1 MKKLLILI
9 LFFQTLA
16 QAQSSVLSKG
26 EWIKVSVTKSG
37 VYKIDKAFLE
47 KNAPNFAKADPNLL
61 KIFTGHPTSLP
72 QSNNAERTK
81 DLVEIPVYLQDQNA
95 QWDKDDYVAF
105 FAHDPHKISYNEGQ
119 FKHEVNPY
127 SDHNFYFIM
136 VGDSPSRKLN
146 ELLLQNF
153 QTVKTALPFYHYE
166 EIEQTNL
173 LNSGRSW
180 FGPYFNSNYSFSPV
194 TTDFESDFKLNYEV
208 LPMGRA
214 SQFIATS
221 SGNTEIRKDTLL
233 GSLYNS
239 SDNTARYNR
248 IANSYSIKI
257 AAALPISNIQLKL
270 SSSSIGNVGVYLDY
284 WSVNYNR
291 TLKYN
296 PTTQTIY
303 RTFPDQTAASFKL
316 SNNSENALVWQ
327 VKNPFDVKVLKVNPD
342 GFFSTESGS
351 SEVVVFNRSTIS
363 IPVFNEKVS
372 NTTVEGVPEVLVI
385 FPEKFRKEAERL
397 IQFKKQK
404 ENYEIRGYSTAEVY
418 NLYSSGKV
426 DPTAIRDF
434 CRDLHTRLPGK
445 LQFLLLLADAS
456 FDFKNNNKAT
466 YIDTDLLIPSYQSR
480 ESLEPIYSYA
490 SDDYFGFLDDS
501 EGEWP
506 EGYSQN
512 NRWISN
518 RDDDHLMNI
527 SVGRIPARSL
537 LELNN
542 YINKYISYIENSGT
556 AQWQNRFAFVADN
569 RDFNIHKRDSEVIE
583 DMALKSYPGLMTKKL
598 YLDDFPMVNQNG
610 AYTSPDANKK
620 LHTLVNDGTY
630 LISYIG
636 HGAEDGLTNEKLLTL
651 NDILAFSNP
660 DKLPIWFTATCQFG
674 KFDNPGVQSGAE
686 LSLLR
691 PNGGAIA
698 LLTTTRPVYSSTN
711 QLVNH
716 AFFRNL
722 KTTKTLGEL
731 FRLTK
736 NQSVQGEIN
745 RNFSLLGDPTLTLP
759 NWSDDISLELSS
771 DTLFALEKTAFSG
784 TAASIENGSV
794 IVSVID
800 KPSSKKTLGSFSDSP
815 VFEYKL
821 NSEHVFLGK
830 FEVRNH
836 RFSGDLTLPLQ
847 QRPGT
852 GKGRLVLTA
861 VAADSSYLE
870 FGYNSPVII
879 SSDIKKPMQ
888 DSTPPRLQARLEGLN
903 LIWEISDES
912 GINLSGLDSNS
923 RLTLTLNGE
932 NIKNV
937 MTYYTSVSGG
947 ASGKIIYPVGS
958 LANTAHSATL
968 IASDIYNNTARQAFD
983 FKIERPTL
991 QIIKSAVFPN
1001 PVTDYLNVQIS
1012 HNRPGDDLNLKFVLY
1027 DVIGRVLWEE
1037 ISDCKKCAENV
1048 SFNADFANLSLSF
1061 PKVFYK
1067 VVVTSSSE
1075 KQNQQIS
1082 GSLFFWK

>member
-1 MKKLLILI
+1 MKKLLMLI

-26 EWIKVSVTKSG
+26 EWIKVSVSKSG

-47 KNAPNFAKADPNLL
+47 KNAPDFAKTDPNLL
-61 KIFTGHPTSLP
+61 KIFTGNPTALP
-72 QSNNAERTK
+72 QANNAERIK
-81 DLVEIPVYLQDQNA
+81 DLIEIPVHVQDQNA
-95 QWDKDDYVAF
+95 QWDKEDYLAF
-105 FAHDPHKISYNEGQ
+105 FAHDPHKIFYKDGQ
-119 FKHEVNPY
+119 FKHEINPY
-127 SDHNFYFIM
+127 SDQNFYFIT
-136 VGDSPSRKLN
+136 VGDSPSRKLD
-146 ELLLQNF
+146 ELSPQNT
-153 QTVKTALPFYHYE
+153 QAAANSLPFYHYE
-166 EIEQTNL
+166 ELEQTNL

-194 TTDFESDFKLNYEV
+194 VADFESDFRLNYEV

-214 SQFIATS
+214 AQFITTL
-221 SGNTEIRKDTLL
+221 SGTTEIRRDTLL

-248 IANSYSIKI
+248 IANAYPVQIT
-257 AAALPISNIQLKL
+257 AAQPTSTIQLRL
-270 SSSSIGNVGVYLDY
+270 SSASIGNVGVYMDY
-284 WSVNYNR
+284 WSVNYKR
-291 TLKYN
+291 TLRFN
-296 PTTQTIY
+296 TATQTIY
-303 RTFPDQTAASFKL
+303 RTPSDQTEGSFRL
-316 SNNSENALVWQ
+316 NNNLENALVWQ
-327 VKNPFDVKVLKVNPD
+327 AKGPFDIKVLTVNSD
-342 GFFSTESGS
+342 NHFSVESGS
-351 SEVVVFNRSTIS
+351 SEVVVFDRNTIPN
-363 IPVFNEKVS
+363 PVFKEKVS
-372 NTTVEGVPEVLVI
+372 NTSVDGVPEVLVI

-397 IQFKKQK
+397 IQLKK
-404 ENYEIRGYSTAEVY
+404 ENEDFDIQGYSTAEVY

-445 LQFLLLLADAS
+445 LQFLLLLGDAS

-490 SDDYFGFLDDS
+490 SDDYFGFLDDN

-506 EGYSQN
+506 EGYSLN
-512 NRWISN
+512 NRWVSN
-518 RDDDHLMNI
+518 RDDNHLMDI

-542 YINKYISYIENSGT
+542 YVNKYISYKENSVSS
-556 AQWQNRFAFVADN
+556 QWQNRFAFVADN
-569 RDFNIHKRDSEVIE
+569 RDYNIHKRDSEVIE
-583 DMALKSYPGLMTKKL
+583 DMALKSYPGLMTEKL

-610 AYTSPDANKK
+610 SYTSPEANKK
-620 LHTLVNDGTY
+620 LHNLVNDGTY
-630 LISYIG
+630 LITYIG

-651 NDILAFSNP
+651 SDILTFSNP

-711 QLVNH
+711 QLVNQ
-716 AFFRNL
+716 AFFGNL
-722 KTTKTLGEL
+722 KTAKTLGEL
-731 FRLTK
+731 FRITK

-759 NWSDDISLELSS
+759 NWSDDIALELSS
-771 DTLFALEKTAFSG
+771 DTLFALGKTTFSG
-784 TAASIENGSV
+784 TAASVENGNLL
-794 IVSVID
+794 VSVID

-821 NSEHVFLGK
+821 NSEQIFLGK
-830 FEVRNH
+830 FQIKNH
-836 RFSGDLTLPLQ
+836 RFGGEITLPVQ
-847 QRPGT
+847 QT
-852 GKGRLVLTA
+852 QEIGKGRIILTA
-861 VAADSSYLE
+861 VTSDSSHLE

-879 SSDIKKPMQ
+879 SSQILKPTI
-888 DSTPPRLQARLEGLN
+888 DKTPPRLQARLDGLN

-912 GINLSGLDSNS
+912 GINLSGIDTNR
-923 RLTLTLNGE
+923 RLTLVVNGE
-932 NIKNV
+932 NIEN
-937 MTYYTSVSGG
+937 MLSYYTSVSGG
-947 ASGKIIYPVGS
+947 TSGRIIYPVGALS
-958 LANTAHSATL
+958 NTTHSATL
-968 IASDIYNNTARQAFD
+968 IASDIYNNTARQTFD
-983 FKIERPTL
+983 FNIERPTL
-991 QIIKSAVFPN
+991 QIKKSAVFPN
-1001 PVTDYLNVQIS
+1001 PVTDYLNIKIS

-1037 ISDCKKCAENV
+1037 TSECKKCAENV

-1067 VVVTSSSE
+1067 VTVKSNSE
-1075 KQNQQIS
+1075 KQDQQIS